1 MHSLPTSSAMQLRE
15 RTKKLSKNEK
25 KIKLGGI
32 IMNILQFALTFIAC
46 IVSRAVFRSL
56 DMDPKI
62 SFLLSIFVALLISA
76 AFIKIKN

>member
-1 MHSLPTSSAMQLRE
+1 
-15 RTKKLSKNEK
+15 
-25 KIKLGGI
+25 
-32 IMNILQFALTFIAC
+32 MNILQFALTFIAC